1 MHFAIC
7 NTIHTGCKRA
17 VLTALQR
24 ALSIH
29 FSAVCHRFRKAGEAS
44 LPMSLRDFLS
54 KQFIDLIEW
63 VEPEDGIL
71 AYRYPMQDRE
81 IQNGGKLTV
90 RESQAALFVNEGKI
104 ADAFMPGLHT
114 LNTQTLPIL
123 TYLQNWDKAF
133 QSPFKSDVY
142 FFVTR
147 IQTNQHWGTQN
158 PITIRDKEF
167 GAVRLRAFGIYSY
180 HLMNPKEF
188 YSKVSGTRDV
198 YRVADLEG
206 QLRNTIIGRITDTFA
221 GSNVPFL
228 DMAANQVA
236 LSEKIAGQL
245 KPSFTDLGL
254 SLDSFVVENLSL
266 PDELQKVLDQR
277 ISMNM
282 VGDMGRYTQ
291 YQVAQSIPIA
301 AANEGGGAAGV
312 GAGLGAG
319 VAMGQAMM
327 DALKK
332 TAPATAESSPPSTGV
347 AAAGAVAASSAET
360 KFCINCGQPIPRA
373 AKFCSECGH
382 AQQSSQTP

>member
-1 MHFAIC
+1 
-7 NTIHTGCKRA
+7 
-17 VLTALQR
+17 
-24 ALSIH
+24 
-29 FSAVCHRFRKAGEAS
+29 
-44 LPMSLRDFLS
+44 MSLRDFLS
-54 KQFIDLIEW
+54 KQFIDVIEW

-71 AYRYPMQDRE
+71 AYQYPMQDRE

-90 RESQAALFVNEGKI
+90 RESQAAVFVNEGKV
-104 ADAFMPGLHT
+104 ADAFMPGLYT
-114 LNTQTLPIL
+114 LTTQTLPIL

-133 QSPFKSDVY
+133 KSPFKSDVY
-142 FFVTR
+142 FFSTR
-147 IQTNQHWGTQN
+147 LQTNQHWGTQN

-188 YSKVSGTRDV
+188 YTKVSGTRDV
-198 YRVADLEG
+198 YRVEDLEG
-206 QLRNTIIGRITDTFA
+206 QLRNTIVGRITDTFA
-221 GSNVPFL
+221 SSNVPFL

-236 LSEKIAGQL
+236 LSEKIATQM
-245 KPSFTDLGL
+245 KPAFTELGL

-301 AANEGGGAAGV
+301 AANEGGGAAGI

-327 DALKK
+327 DAVKK
-332 TAPATAESSPPSTGV
+332 ASAPSGESTPSSGGSAAGT
-347 AAAGAVAASSAET
+347 AAASTET
-360 KFCINCGQPIPRA
+360 KFCLNCGKPIPKI
-373 AKFCSECGH
+373 AKFCPSCGQ
-382 AQQSSQTP
+382 AQP